1 MSISAWQLTRDLRRI
16 AQEGRCEVQHE
27 PLLQE
32 AAAEI
37 DRLRAELATTR
48 EVLMNTDG
56 ANARLRAELAAAR
69 ELLRE
74 AIPHLVGNA
83 HWDGVDRIQ
92 AHLAMDKTEKVEK

>member
-1 MSISAWQLTRDLRRI
+1 MGEAYQLHLEEKLAEKD
-16 AQEGRCEVQHE
+16 
-27 PLLQE
+27 
-32 AAAEI
+32 AEI
-37 DRLRAELATTR
+37 
-48 EVLMNTDG
+48 
-56 ANARLRAELAAAR
+56 ARLRAELAAAR